1 MQLEPQEKKER
12 KKSKVLIFWLLFGA
26 AILSIFGFV
35 LLQIYLYYAKDLPD
49 YKQLEDYNPPTIT
62 RVFTSDGILMQELAI
77 ERRIYIEYDNIPQLV
92 INAFI
97 AAEDK
102 NFFKHPGV
110 DITSIIRAATQ
121 NIMNMKKNSNPIGG
135 STITQQVI
143 KNFLL
148 TNERTLSR
156 KIKEAILSYRVS
168 RAYSKQKILELY
180 LNEIYLGES
189 AYGIVTAAM
198 YYFNKNL
205 EDLTLEEAAL
215 LAALPKAPST
225 INPRKHYERA
235 LERRNWVIDKMR
247 DAGYITVLEAREVKQ
262 TPIVLTEHRY
272 ADVVSYPFYA
282 EEVRRQLINMYGQE
296 FVYHSGLTV
305 ITNIDTKIQDK
316 LDESFAQGLMNYDK
330 QRGFRGAIKNIKLEK
345 NNKNW
350 LEALNKADIPA
361 NIEQT
366 NNVIAI
372 ILNIKDGNLSIGL
385 KDGSMGMIYKEDM
398 AWTEAAE
405 TQENNNNLQL
415 QKGDIILVGKKQ
427 IGKDSYQLEQLTE
440 INGGMVAMEPYS
452 GKVLAF
458 SGGYNFAVSSFNR
471 AFQAKRQPGSTFKT
485 FVYLAALEKGY
496 KPNMIVLDSPV
507 SLPQGSGMP
516 AWTPKN
522 YDNNF
527 LGAITLRKAL
537 EKSRNIPAVR
547 LVRSVGLPSVVEI
560 AENLGVYHNPPNNYT
575 VALGAFETTVADM
588 TNAFNILAS
597 EGQRT
602 SPYLI
607 AAVYDRRGNE
617 IYKGPSTV
625 CRNCTLELAEFSPDT
640 APRVQFENEQVVD
653 PIANFQITSILQG
666 VVQRGTAKK
675 TSSLNRNIA
684 CKTGTTNDSKDTWF
698 ICYSPLLTTG
708 LYIGYDNPR
717 SLGKTATGNSV
728 AQPISLPFMEKVYRG
743 ADNPEFPVPEGIK
756 FVNVSYASGYPTSTP
771 ADGVSIIQEA
781 FRDEHLGISEEDEN
795 EYHSSSSSE
804 TDNYMLEEPKPKKS
818 EYDYY
823 KDSYY
828 YNKNNNNAE
837 QGFGGLY

>member
-1 MQLEPQEKKER
+1 MELEPQKKKER
-12 KKSKVLIFWLLFGA
+12 KKSKILTFWLLFTA
-26 AILSIFGFV
+26 AIFSIFIFV
-35 LLQIYLYYAKDLPD
+35 GLQIYLYYAKDLPD

-62 RVFTSDGILMQELAI
+62 RVFTSDGNLMQELAI
-77 ERRIYIEYDNIPQLV
+77 ERRIYIEYDNIPELV

-110 DITSIIRAATQ
+110 DVTSIIRAASQ
-121 NIMNMKKNSNPIGG
+121 NIMNMKKNANPIGG

-156 KIKEAILSYRVS
+156 KIKEAILSYRVT

-225 INPRKHYERA
+225 INPRKHYDRA
-235 LERRNWVIDKMR
+235 LERRNWVIEKMR
-247 DAGYITVLEAREVKQ
+247 DAGYITVLEARETKQ
-262 TPIVLTEHRY
+262 IPIVLTEHKY
-272 ADVVSYPFYA
+272 ADVVHYPFYA

-305 ITNIDTKIQDK
+305 ITNIDTRIQDQ
-316 LDESFAQGLMNYDK
+316 LDESFSKGLMNYDK
-330 QRGFRGAIKNIKLEK
+330 QKGFRGAIKNIKLEK

-350 LEALNKADIPA
+350 LEALNKAEIPG

-366 NNVIAI
+366 NNLTAV
-372 ILNIKDGNLSIGL
+372 ILNIKDENISIGL
-385 KDGSMGMIYKEDM
+385 KDGSTGIIKKQDL
-398 AWTEAAE
+398 AWTSEE
-405 TQENNNNLQL
+405 GSKSLQH
-415 QKGDIILVGKKQ
+415 GDIILVAKKQ
-427 IGKDSYQLEQLTE
+427 TEKGIYQLEQLTE

-471 AFQAKRQPGSTFKT
+471 AFQAKRQPGSTFKV

-527 LGAITLRKAL
+527 LGPITLRKAL

-547 LVRSVGLPSVVEI
+547 LMRSVGLPSVVEI
-560 AENLGVYHNPPNNYT
+560 AENLGVYHNPPNNFT

-607 AAVYDRRGNE
+607 AAVYDRNGNE

-625 CRNCTLELAEFSPDT
+625 CKNCTLELAEFAPDA

-653 PIANFQITSILQG
+653 PVANFQITSILQG
-666 VVQRGTAKK
+666 VVERGTAKK
-675 TSSLNRNIA
+675 TGSLNRNIA

-698 ICYSPLLTTG
+698 ICYSPMLTTG

-717 SLGKTATGNSV
+717 SLGKTATGNNV
-728 AQPISLPFMEKVYRG
+728 AQPISLPFMEKVYKG
-743 ADNPEFPVPEGIK
+743 VDNPEFPVPSGIK
-756 FVNVSYASGYPTSTP
+756 FVNVSYSGGHPTSAE
-771 ADGVSIIQEA
+771 ADGVSIIKEA
-781 FRDEHLGISEEDEN
+781 FRDDHFGESSEEGE
-795 EYHSSSSSE
+795 EYSSHATSD
-804 TDNYMLEEPKPKKS
+804 TDHYMLEEPQKKS
-818 EYDYY
+818 EYDHY

-828 YNKNNNNAE
+828 YNKTNNNAE